1 MPHSNQEGVPMKKAQ
16 YERRENKK
24 SRQPCMLSIID
35 LVPESKAMTKQDG
48 RRPKSEE
55 AATELRC
62 PERQQSEKLKEPRG
76 SVF

>member
-35 LVPESKAMTKQDG
+35 LVPESKAMGAEQALT
-48 RRPKSEE
+48 S
-55 AATELRC
+55 T
-62 PERQQSEKLKEPRG
+62 LKE
-76 SVF
+76 